1 MKKALT
7 FLFTL
12 VAFAALAQQTVQG
25 NLRVSKSL
33 YVVND
38 VTARGDYDL
47 GQGFELYQDSST
59 VYASHQV
66 IAQGDTATIENDALG
81 TNDLSQSPYGIDAM
95 YSSSLIQGAKVGDVL
110 VLRVDF
116 TASSDASGG
125 AGKGILYLD
134 VDGSSIAQV
143 PVFFVAAD
151 TTTNLSYTF
160 EISVN
165 VTQAMVSSGAAVKFY
180 SIAGNTKMY
189 AQRFTIFRVHK
200 GK

>member
-59 VYASHQV
+59 VYASRQV

-116 TASSDASGG
+116 TASSDASAG
-125 AGKGILYLD
+125 AGKGILFLE